1 MEQFSNCII
10 EIDYKESVC
19 VQQQM
24 IQPPT
29 YKASKHL
36 FLPSIQREEDGEAG
50 GDMFLRMAV

>member
-1 MEQFSNCII
+1 
-10 EIDYKESVC
+10 
-19 VQQQM
+19 M